1 MEFDSTEEGVSSIEQ
16 YYQQIEETFDFLPE
30 QVKTSFMAAKVR
42 QSVTQG
48 KDEFFQNSPRAKK
61 IKTIVNLTEDLADDD
76 RSRIISDAV
85 TFYLSQKKAENNVAD
100 LKPAARQACI
110 ATDEQQE
117 ITTFDVGK
125 NKTINET
132 LKIDATDEQQQI
144 TTFDVG
150 TNININGTL
159 MIDSNPP
166 GYGNDTTTTN
176 DVSESIHIHVFAAL
190 DFIGPETTFAKSHI
204 ANGRNPHVTEGWYIR
219 AHKCYEQTCISKF

>member
-1 MEFDSTEEGVSSIEQ
+1 MMEFDSTEEGVSSIEQ
-16 YYQQIEETFDFLPE
+16 FYQQIEETIDFLPE

-100 LKPAARQACI
+100 LKPAARRACI
-110 ATDEQQE
+110 VTDEQQK

-125 NKTINET
+125 NRTINGT

-144 TTFDVG
+144 RRHQYKYKWNVDDRFQAAWIWQRYNYHQRCFGVHTFRCCRGVRLHWAWDY
-150 TNININGTL
+150 ICE
-159 MIDSNPP
+159 
-166 GYGNDTTTTN
+166 
-176 DVSESIHIHVFAAL
+176 VSY
-190 DFIGPETTFAKSHI
+190 
-204 ANGRNPHVTEGWYIR
+204 R
-219 AHKCYEQTCISKF
+219 